1 MKTLKELL
9 REISS
14 LTFSIESKYPELY
27 QYLDE
32 SPMTIPDEEHPH
44 IDTRVLSKYL
54 ETLKA
59 LLEHHIE
66 SHQKVNKKA

>member
-9 REISS
+9 KEISI
-14 LTFSIESKYPELY
+14 LTFTIENKYPGLY

-32 SPMTIPDEEHPH
+32 SPMTIPDQEHPH
-44 IDTRVLSKYL
+44 IDTEVLSKYL

-59 LLEHHIE
+59 QLEQHIKTHDE
-66 SHQKVNKKA
+66 KK